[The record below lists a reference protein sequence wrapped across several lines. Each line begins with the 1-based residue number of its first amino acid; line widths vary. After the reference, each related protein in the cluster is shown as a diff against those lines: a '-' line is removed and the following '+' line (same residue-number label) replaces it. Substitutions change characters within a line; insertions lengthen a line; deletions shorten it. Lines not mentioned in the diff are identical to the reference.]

1 MMGRALLMIGAFAT
15 LVLIATGILGYA
27 VVDSATVDRHV
38 VLGLGAG
45 FLLLFSH
52 CWIMFYLIGTGK
64 MIKEAVAEHDLPQEW
79 IERTKEYKNRS
90 YPWLMLAMGL
100 VMATFILGGGVE
112 TQVLPKWI
120 HWGLFYL
127 SVGAQLKALYLEFL
141 VLTENQKLIALA
153 DRTVRRKEASASS

>member
-1 MMGRALLMIGAFAT
+1 MMGRALLMVGAFAT
-15 LVLIATGILGYA
+15 LVFLATGVLGYM

-38 VLGLGAG
+38 VLGLAAG

-52 CWIMFYLIGTGK
+52 SWIMFYLIGTGK
-64 MIKEAVAEHDLPQEW
+64 MVKEAVAEHGLPEEW
-79 IERTKEYKNRS
+79 IERTKDFKNRS
-90 YPWLMLAMGL
+90 YPWLMVAMGL

-127 SVGAQLKALYLEFL
+127 AVGAQFRALYLEFL
-141 VLTENQKLIALA
+141 VLTENQRLIALA
-153 DRTVRRKEASASS
+153 NKTVREQSAAGTS

>member
-1 MMGRALLMIGAFAT
+1 MMGRALLMVGAFAT
-15 LVLIATGILGYA
+15 VVLIATGVLGYM
-27 VVDSATVDRHV
+27 VVDSPTVDRHV

-52 CWIMFYLIGTGK
+52 SWIMFYLIGTGK
-64 MIKEAVAEHDLPQEW
+64 VLKDAVAEYELPQEW
-79 IERTKEYKNRS
+79 IDKTKEFKSRS
-90 YPWLMLAMGL
+90 YPWLMTAMGL

-127 SVGAQLKALYLEFL
+127 TVIAQFKALYLEFL
-141 VLTENQKLIALA
+141 VLTENEKLMKLA
-153 DRTVRRKEASASS
+153 NRAVRERQEVAG

>member
-1 MMGRALLMIGAFAT
+1 MMGRALLMVGAFAT
-15 LVLIATGILGYA
+15 LVLIATGVLGYM
-27 VVDSATVDRHV
+27 VVDSPTVDRHV

-52 CWIMFYLIGTGK
+52 SWIMFYLIGTGK
-64 MIKEAVAEHDLPQEW
+64 VLKDAVAEHKLPQEW
-79 IERTKEYKNRS
+79 IDKTKEFKNRS
-90 YPWLMLAMGL
+90 YPWLMTAMGL

-127 SVGAQLKALYLEFL
+127 TVAAQFKALYLEFL
-141 VLTENQKLIALA
+141 VLTENEKLMKLA
-153 DRTVRRKEASASS
+153 NRAVRERQEVEG